1 LIDEQ
6 VRKLVDQGYDRARKI
21 IEERSDGL
29 ARVAEALLEREVLD
43 GAEVRLLIAGGVLT
57 TPIPP
62 KTMPP
67 SDGEKQQVI
76 RPEGG
81 KPPVTGLLGGERPQP
96 A

>member
-1 LIDEQ
+1 M
-6 VRKLVDQGYDRARKI
+6 VDQGYDRARKI

-43 GAEVRLLIAGGVLT
+43 GAEVKLLIDGHALT
-57 TPIPP
+57 TPARP
-62 KTMPP
+62 KVMPP
-67 SDGEKQQVI
+67 SGGETQQVI

-81 KPPVTGLLGGERPQP
+81 KPPMTGLLGGERPQP